1 MLNFIVKFKDILLI
15 IFHLSLL
22 TYFHFIV
29 KQLNQESDAK
39 PIAKHK
45 PFLKAIKSLVEEI
58 NEGKTVSEIISER
71 QPKDIENMQCIESQM
86 AMLSVVGKLGYS
98 NVTQNIVLEQMSSDR
113 IGMLNVV
120 GTKALT
126 SILKENSYTTEEIIQ
141 LFNTEDFEYEKIKE
155 KVAYVLNMAQEINQA
170 QVEEE
175 K

>member
-1 MLNFIVKFKDILLI
+1 MNLFSLEE
-15 IFHLSLL
+15 SLL
-22 TYFHFIV
+22 
-29 KQLNQESDAK
+29 Q
-39 PIAKHK
+39 
-45 PFLKAIKSLVEEI
+45 AIKSLVQEI

-86 AMLSVVGKLGYS
+86 AMLSVVEKLGYS

-126 SILKENSYTTEEIIQ
+126 SILKENSYTTEEVIQ
-141 LFNTEDFEYEKIKE
+141 LFNMEDFEYENIKE
-155 KVAYVLNMAQEINQA
+155 KVAFVLNMAQEINQA

-175 K
+175 NNMRDSNN

>member
-1 MLNFIVKFKDILLI
+1 MLNFIVKSKDIFLI